1 MWSQC
6 WPLHHHGNYINSGQT
21 DHVSRKTAP
30 IFGRHLSLC
39 QCQSK
44 CTPPTIVLPS
54 VLIVSECRDEKHA
67 PALVVFSQLVSSS
80 LCPLDSDE
88 DAHWPSS
95 SPIICADHS
104 LSQCQRWFGH
114 QSVLCYSTLS
124 QCQIELCI
132 RLWSWYIC
140 ENMIPSS
147 LFRGCSFVRLSSLL
161 CWHFSLTNVSRDAD
175 QMFLRIIFIDN
186 TASSRRW
193 FYNPVEGKPLSLAL
207 RYPLRDD
214 FLTLSD
220 DLDWV
225 KEESSTGVSF
235 ISFWVM

>member
-1 MWSQC
+1 MC
-6 WPLHHHGNYINSGQT
+6 AAKA
-21 DHVSRKTAP
+21 DHCIIMITILTPGRLTNVSHKTAP

-39 QCQSK
+39 QCHSK

-54 VLIVSECRDEKHA
+54 VLIISEEMRNTHR
-67 PALVVFSQLVSSS
+67 LSSS
-80 LCPLDSDE
+80 SVNLYRHLC
-88 DAHWPSS
+88 AHWTAMKMH
-95 SPIICADHS
+95 I
-104 LSQCQRWFGH
+104 GH
-114 QSVLCYSTLS
+114 RHHRSSVLIILWANAWDDSAISQYCATLLC
-124 QCQIELCI
+124 QGQIELCI

-161 CWHFSLTNVSRDAD
+161 CWHFPLTNVSRDAD

-186 TASSRRW
+186 TASLEGW
-193 FYNPVEGKPLSLAL
+193 IYNPVEGKPLSLAL

-214 FLTLSD
+214 FLALSD

-225 KEESSTGVSF
+225 KEKSSTGVSF
-235 ISFWVM
+235 MLFWVM